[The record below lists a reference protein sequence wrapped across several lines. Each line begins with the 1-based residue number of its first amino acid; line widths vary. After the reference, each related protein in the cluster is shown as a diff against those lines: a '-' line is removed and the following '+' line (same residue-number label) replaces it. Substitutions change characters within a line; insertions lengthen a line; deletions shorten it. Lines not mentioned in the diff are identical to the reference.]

1 MLAAPSQESITAVVL
16 AGGRGLRMGGFDKGL
31 QLFNDLPLAQHALN
45 RLLPQVG
52 NVIINSNRNHADYA
66 NFGVPV
72 WPDSDALG
80 EFAGPL
86 AGMVAGLQ
94 HCTTPYFLTVPCD
107 APLFPA
113 DLAARL
119 STALAESN
127 ADFAVAASLDANG
140 SLREQS
146 VFCLM
151 RASMLPSLLRY
162 TAAGGRKVSDWTAR
176 HKVVQVAFDQP
187 GDDPNAFFN
196 ANTLADLQSLAKPFK
211 RPDLV

>member
-1 MLAAPSQESITAVVL
+1 MVAAPQNETITAVIL
-16 AGGRGLRMGGFDKGL
+16 AGGRGSRMGGVDKGL
-31 QLFNDLPLAQHALN
+31 QLFNGLPLAQHALK
-45 RLLPQVG
+45 RLQPQVG
-52 NVIINSNRNHADYA
+52 TVVLNANRNAAAYEM
-66 NFGVPV
+66 FGVSV

-94 HCTTPYFLTVPCD
+94 HCTTPYLLTVPCD

-119 STALAESN
+119 SKALAGSN
-127 ADFAVAASLDANG
+127 SDFAVAASLDANG
-140 SLREQS
+140 TLREQS

-162 TAAGGRKVSDWTAR
+162 TAAGGRKVSIWTAQ
-176 HKVVQVAFDQP
+176 HKVVQVTFDQP